1 MLPFIIRR
9 LLILPPMI
17 FFMSI
22 VAFAIIQAPPGNFL
36 DDYIAALNEQGRLP
50 SICSSI
56 PSFG

>member
-1 MLPFIIRR
+1 
-9 LLILPPMI
+9 MI